1 MAVVRLIHWNE
12 AEGRKRAAHL
22 TDMGHKV
29 VFDLLQTP
37 AMLRGICEHPPD
49 VFAIDLSR
57 LPSQGRDL
65 GIVLR
70 QTRATRYLPI
80 VFMDGD
86 PEKVARIRSVL
97 PDAVYTSWELAG
109 KALKAALAKPPA
121 DPIVPKSRMEGY
133 SGTPL
138 ARKLGIKPNSKLVL
152 IGAPP
157 RILETL
163 GDLPAGV
170 EIRQD
175 ARGPCDLVVWFARS
189 MNELLRAVS
198 TTAARQPA
206 TPFWLA
212 WPKRASGMK
221 TDLSQQVV
229 REAGLSA
236 GLVDYKICAIDD
248 TWSGLLFTKRTKE
261 SEAGRRKKNE

>member
-12 AEGRKRAAHL
+12 SEGRERAASL
-22 TDMGHKV
+22 ADTGHQV
-29 VFDLLQTP
+29 VFEILEAP
-37 AMLRGICEHPPD
+37 EGLRAIREHPPD

-57 LPSQGRDL
+57 IPSQGRDL

-70 QTRATRYLPI
+70 QTKATRYVPI
-80 VFMDGD
+80 VFVDGD
-86 PEKVARIRSVL
+86 PDKVARIRSVL
-97 PDAVYTSWELAG
+97 PDAGYTSWDRIG
-109 KALKAALAKPPA
+109 KALESALVKPPT
-121 DPIVPKSRMEGY
+121 DPIVPKSRLEGY
-133 SGTPL
+133 SGKPL
-138 ARKLGIKPNSKLVL
+138 ARKLGIKPDSTVAL

-157 RILETL
+157 GILETL

-175 ARGPCDLVVWFARS
+175 ARGRCDLVVWFARS
-189 MNELLRAVS
+189 LNELLRAVS
-198 TTAARQPA
+198 TAAARREA
-206 TPFWLA
+206 TPLWMV

-221 TDLSQQVV
+221 TDLSERVV

-248 TWSGLLFTKRTKE
+248 TWSGLLFAKRSKE
-261 SEAGRRKKNE
+261 SEARRKRNE